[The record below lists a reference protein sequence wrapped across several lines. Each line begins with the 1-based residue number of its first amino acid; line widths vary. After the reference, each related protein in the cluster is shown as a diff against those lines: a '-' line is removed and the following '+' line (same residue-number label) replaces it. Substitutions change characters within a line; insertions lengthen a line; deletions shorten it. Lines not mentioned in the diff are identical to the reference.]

1 MIKVL
6 KGETTIVPECRV
18 TLNINDKLQFLN
30 ESNTTISPDT
40 LKIKVIQGIF
50 KQNIKPKC
58 QIKWEEQ
65 YRGKID
71 WTQIW
76 KKLKKIKVTNKVKE
90 FQWKCLHN
98 INYTEHR
105 LKKMNLSN
113 GRCHL
118 CQIRDNDETMQHLFF
133 KCPSVYKIIKEIEE
147 IFNRSGLTAN
157 IEIKELN
164 IMLGLYGGE
173 DLDVIFNT
181 VIFISKWEIWKIRN
195 KVKYNQSRIGGQTIF
210 NTWKNNFKKHL
221 QCTLQTSHIN
231 ENDKNKLELFR
242 NNI

>member
-1 MIKVL
+1 
-6 KGETTIVPECRV
+6 
-18 TLNINDKLQFLN
+18 
-30 ESNTTISPDT
+30 
-40 LKIKVIQGIF
+40 
-50 KQNIKPKC
+50 
-58 QIKWEEQ
+58 
-65 YRGKID
+65 
-71 WTQIW
+71 
-76 KKLKKIKVTNKVKE
+76 
-90 FQWKCLHN
+90 
-98 INYTEHR
+98 
-105 LKKMNLSN
+105 MNLSN

-133 KCPSVYKIIKEIEE
+133 KCPSVNKIIKEIEA

-195 KVKYNQSRIGGQTIF
+195 KVKYNQSRIGDHTIF